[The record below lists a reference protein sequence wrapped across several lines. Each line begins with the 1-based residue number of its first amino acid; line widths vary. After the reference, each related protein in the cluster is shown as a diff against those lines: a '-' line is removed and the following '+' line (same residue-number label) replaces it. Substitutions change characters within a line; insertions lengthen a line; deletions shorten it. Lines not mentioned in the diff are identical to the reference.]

1 MVNGIGLATLLSV
14 IISVWWT
21 RWTKMDKVY
30 HSISGHHHFGKW
42 GILTTGDDGA
52 VTGQKIYHR
61 VTGKR
66 NRNMTDTPIHTALV
80 YCRTGTPNIAFEK
93 WSLLSQC
100 VHHGHLVI
108 SVLIKPGLDLNWN
121 FSRLPWIAPQGSFSA
136 PSETAF
142 CWRFDSPRDACNKNP
157 GKVRRGFTDIKRLFG
172 SEVN

>member
-1 MVNGIGLATLLSV
+1 
-14 IISVWWT
+14 
-21 RWTKMDKVY
+21 MDKDGQSV
-30 HSISGHHHFGKW
+30 SFDFQ
-42 GILTTGDDGA
+42 GIIILESEGYWPRVTMAQSRVKKSTTGSPARGIE
-52 VTGQKIYHR
+52 TWQ
-61 VTGKR
+61 
-66 NRNMTDTPIHTALV
+66 TPQSTRRWSIAGPGHQT
-80 YCRTGTPNIAFEK
+80 AFEK
-93 WSLLSQC
+93 LSLLSQC